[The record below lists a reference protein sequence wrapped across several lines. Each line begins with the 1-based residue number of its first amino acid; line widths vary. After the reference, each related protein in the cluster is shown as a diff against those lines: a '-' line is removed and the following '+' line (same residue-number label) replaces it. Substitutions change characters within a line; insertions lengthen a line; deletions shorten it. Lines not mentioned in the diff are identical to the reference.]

1 LVDESVLSKILNSSN
16 IKDIYL
22 AWERWIL

>member
-1 LVDESVLSKILNSSN
+1 LVEESVLSKILNSSN

-22 AWERWIL
+22 VWERWIL

>member
-1 LVDESVLSKILNSSN
+1 LVDESVLSKILNSLN
-16 IKDIYL
+16 IKETYL